1 MSSAWTFPN
10 VQAWHVYVSIVCPE
24 GGATVSSAW
33 TFPNVQAWH
42 VYASKEGRMSDYD
55 VIVIGAGG
63 GGVSAGAI
71 LAREGRKVLVLEQSD
86 LIGGCCSTFEK
97 EGFKFDAGASIV
109 EAIDSIENA
118 FLRLGTTFQKEVDL
132 IPCDPVYSCVLRDD
146 TRLKI
151 PFSVQGTVEALSK
164 LSEQDGKNFSAFAE
178 FNAEIHAETKKGF
191 FTSPANSFG
200 DFARILRAS
209 PGLLK
214 HNELFTSSYQDIL
227 RKYFKSSKV
236 QETMS
241 FQTWYVGLPPEL
253 ALGIFAL
260 LAYLE
265 HEGVW
270 YPRGGMGS
278 IPEAL
283 ARCGEMNGM
292 EVRLKSRVKKVMV
305 HDRRVQGVV
314 LDDGTEITAPV
325 VVSNINAKTLYLEL
339 VGEEHLHPLARFG
352 IKSYEPS
359 ISAAMVCLG
368 VDYEPPLDAHHTMIT
383 APYEEMNDYWWNRLD
398 KGLLPKEQFGLVC
411 WATKSDPSLAPEGC
425 HAINV
430 IFMAPYSLAGSDW
443 DKEKERFLEDS
454 IAYLARKAVP
464 GLSDHVKVAE
474 LITPFDYE
482 RRLLHPGGAIYGLQ
496 EDLVAQTVFR
506 PRSKSKSIGGLYLAG
521 ASTHPGGGVP
531 LVIGSGIIASDL
543 VSKYE

>member
-1 MSSAWTFPN
+1 MP
-10 VQAWHVYVSIVCPE
+10 
-24 GGATVSSAW
+24 
-33 TFPNVQAWH
+33 
-42 VYASKEGRMSDYD
+42 DYD

-63 GGVSAGAI
+63 GGVTTGAI
-71 LAREGRKVLVLEQSD
+71 LAKEGRKVLVLEQSD
-86 LIGGCCSTFEK
+86 LIGGCCSTFER
-97 EGFKFDAGASIV
+97 EGFRFDAGASIV
-109 EAIDSIENA
+109 EAINNIENA
-118 FLRLGTTFQKEVDL
+118 FLRLGTTFQEEVDL

-146 TRLKI
+146 TRLKV
-151 PFSVQGTVEALSK
+151 PFSVQGTVEALSQ
-164 LSEQDGKNFSAFAE
+164 LSEQDGRNFSSFAD
-178 FNAEIHAETKKGF
+178 FNARLLTELQKGF
-191 FTSPANSFG
+191 FTSAANSLG
-200 DFARILRAS
+200 DFAKIFLAS

-214 HNELFTSSYQDIL
+214 FGELFTSSYQDIMH
-227 RKYFKSSKV
+227 KFFKSSEV

-253 ALGIFAL
+253 ALGVFAL
-260 LAYLE
+260 LPYLE

-270 YPRGGMGS
+270 YPRGGMGA

-283 ARCGEMNGM
+283 ARCGERNGM
-292 EVRLKSRVKKVMV
+292 ELRTGSRVRKVMV
-305 HDRRVQGVV
+305 SNRRVQGVV
-314 LDDGTEITAPV
+314 LDDGSEITTRT

-352 IKSYEPS
+352 IKSYDPS
-359 ISAAMVCLG
+359 ISAVMVCLG
-368 VDYEPPLDAHHTMIT
+368 VDYEPPLDAHHTIIT
-383 APYEEMNDYWWNRLD
+383 APYEEMNDYWWNRLE

-430 IFMAPYSLAGSDW
+430 IFMAPYSLADGDW
-443 DKEKERFLEDS
+443 DREKERFLEDS
-454 IAYLARKAVP
+454 IEYLTRKAVP

-474 LITPFDYE
+474 IITPLDYE

-531 LVIGSGIIASDL
+531 LVIGSGIIAADL
-543 VSKYE
+543 VNKYE

>member
-1 MSSAWTFPN
+1 MTRPKRAGWRPSPDIRRDPTQSKWIEEETIPPLKKAWGK
-10 VQAWHVYVSIVCPE
+10 YR
-24 GGATVSSAW
+24 
-33 TFPNVQAWH
+33 
-42 VYASKEGRMSDYD
+42 K
-55 VIVIGAGG
+55 
-63 GGVSAGAI
+63 
-71 LAREGRKVLVLEQSD
+71 KVLA
-86 LIGGCCSTFEK
+86 LIIKAGERTNIIGSTPGISLTE
-97 EGFKFDAGASIV
+97 IMRNLP
-109 EAIDSIENA
+109 I
-118 FLRLGTTFQKEVDL
+118 LGE
-132 IPCDPVYSCVLRDD
+132 
-146 TRLKI
+146 
-151 PFSVQGTVEALSK
+151 
-164 LSEQDGKNFSAFAE
+164 
-178 FNAEIHAETKKGF
+178 
-191 FTSPANSFG
+191 SF
-200 DFARILRAS
+200 I
-209 PGLLK
+209 
-214 HNELFTSSYQDIL
+214 
-227 RKYFKSSKV
+227 
-236 QETMS
+236 
-241 FQTWYVGLPPEL
+241 
-253 ALGIFAL
+253 
-260 LAYLE
+260 
-265 HEGVW
+265 
-270 YPRGGMGS
+270 
-278 IPEAL
+278 
-283 ARCGEMNGM
+283 
-292 EVRLKSRVKKVMV
+292 
-305 HDRRVQGVV
+305 
-314 LDDGTEITAPV
+314 DDGTEITAPV
-325 VVSNINAKTLYLEL
+325 VVSNLNAKTLYREL

-411 WATKSDPSLAPEGC
+411 WATKSDHSLAPEGC

-430 IFMAPYSLAGSDW
+430 IFMAPSSLPGSDW